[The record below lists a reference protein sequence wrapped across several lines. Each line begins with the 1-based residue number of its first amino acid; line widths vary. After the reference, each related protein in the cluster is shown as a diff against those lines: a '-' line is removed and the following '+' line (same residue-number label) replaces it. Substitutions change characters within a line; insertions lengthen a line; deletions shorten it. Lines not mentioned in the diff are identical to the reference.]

1 MSRTLS
7 VIDVCKMIEA
17 RGGCDLT
24 LAPYRVSDELSPE
37 MRVRILTAMARAG
50 AQSEKICAATD
61 AALAKYLPKGFT
73 VQEADD
79 EAVANAL
86 LAFVQKDIGYVDDP
100 SGEWYQGPIY
110 TLERGGDC
118 EDLVALFAAL
128 CQCAGVQSR
137 IVWMDQPHA
146 KLNHVTAQVL
156 IPERGW
162 QFAETTIES
171 ARVGQHPYAAARRH
185 KTANRSETAAYR
197 LGFR

>member
-1 MSRTLS
+1 MARTLS

-17 RGGCDLT
+17 RGGCDLS

-37 MRVRILTAMARAG
+37 MRVRILTAMARSG
-50 AQSEKICAATD
+50 ARSEKICAAAD
-61 AALAKYLPKGFT
+61 VALSKYLPKGFSLE
-73 VQEADD
+73 EADD

-86 LAFVQKDIGYVDDP
+86 LTFLQNDVGYVDDP
-100 SGEWYQGPIY
+100 AGEWYQGPMY

-118 EDLVALFAAL
+118 EDLAALFAAL
-128 CQCAGVQSR
+128 CQCVGVQSR

-162 QFAETTIES
+162 QYAETTIAS
-171 ARVGQHPYAAARRH
+171 ARVGQHPYEAARLHR
-185 KTANRSETAAYR
+185 TANRNDAAAYR